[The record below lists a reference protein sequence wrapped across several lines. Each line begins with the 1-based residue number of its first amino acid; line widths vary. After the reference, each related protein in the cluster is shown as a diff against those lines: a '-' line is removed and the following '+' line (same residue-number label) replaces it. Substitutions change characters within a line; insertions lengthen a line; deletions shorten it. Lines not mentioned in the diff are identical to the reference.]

1 VIDGMLVIVLGVV
14 FMRENTSLTFF
25 SAAAMASIYLAY
37 RRICMVV
44 LAPIGGW
51 VADVLGID
59 VVFNIS
65 ICFVVTGLVMVACGL
80 IDAGII
86 VVFTFYAVN
95 VTVTPGA
102 VAKGE
107 AHPLSAVA
115 ENATWR
121 DLGAAAGTLGGGFL
135 ITSDQLKGILLISIF
150 TLMIFVC
157 IHILRTQRNLK
168 TFMTWK

>member
-1 VIDGMLVIVLGVV
+1 
-14 FMRENTSLTFF
+14 
-25 SAAAMASIYLAY
+25 
-37 RRICMVV
+37 
-44 LAPIGGW
+44 
-51 VADVLGID
+51 
-59 VVFNIS
+59 
-65 ICFVVTGLVMVACGL
+65 
-80 IDAGII
+80 
-86 VVFTFYAVN
+86 VN

-135 ITSDQLKGILLISIF
+135 ITSDLLQGILLISIF
-150 TLMIFVC
+150 TLMIFVG